1 MLENIVWIF
10 DNLQRLQGVPVNENN
25 VNILFLSLVKLK
37 EVYKTLQK
45 EGEDGD
51 AETENRQAP
60 DPG

>member
-1 MLENIVWIF
+1 MIENIVWIF

-37 EVYKTLQK
+37 EVYQTLQK